1 MIRSVV
7 VALAT
12 IVVVVF
18 GTAFDRIAAQPTA
31 PPAQLPVQI
40 TGATPG
46 VNIELFI
53 NAGKVGDVTVAAN
66 GDATSILDLSN
77 LGKVKL
83 QVFVDVCRDGQVVKV
98 MVVAGQPAAEDSNC
112 RRRILGGAWWSDCGV
127 TRLTLDLTRFGM
139 RVIGCGSLYT
149 EPKFYGPVGG
159 AIVVGGLLIAGGGE
173 STTGISSTPTP
184 PVSTTPPSTTPPV
197 TTPPVTTPPVA
208 APPTNTTVPSVPVD
222 FSVNVQPGYN
232 HPGGSTSIACF
243 AISAAAIGNAPA
255 VNSTAN
261 YNGRIQGPGVVSGG
275 TFSGNLNS
283 AGRAVVQA
291 VINSFGNYVA
301 TVTVIFGGVTRTAT
315 GQVNVTQ
322 NQSNCPQ

>member
-1 MIRSVV
+1 MIRSIV
-7 VALAT
+7 VALVT
-12 IVVVVF
+12 IVVVVVF
-18 GTAFDRIAAQPTA
+18 GTSFDRIAAQLNT

-46 VNIELFI
+46 INIELFI
-53 NAGKVGDVTVAAN
+53 NAGKVGDVTVGAT

-77 LGKVKL
+77 LGKVQL

-98 MVVAGQPAAEDSNC
+98 MVVAGQPAPEDSNC

-159 AIVVGGLLIAGGGE
+159 AIVVGGLLIAGGGDG
-173 STTGISSTPTP
+173 TTGVSSTPTP

-197 TTPPVTTPPVA
+197 TTPPVTP
-208 APPTNTTVPSVPVD
+208 PPTNTTVPSVPVD

-243 AISAAAIGNAPA
+243 AINAAAIGSAPA
-255 VNSTAN
+255 VNATAN
-261 YNGRIQGPGVVSGG
+261 YSGRIQGPGVVSGG
-275 TFSGNLNS
+275 TFSGNLNT

-301 TVTVIFGGVTRTAT
+301 TVTVVFGGVTRTAT

-322 NQSNCPQ
+322 TQSNCPQ